1 MILNAKKR
9 PLIAVALLLTSLGI
23 TTSCIDN
30 SYDLN
35 KDIDMTISAGG
46 EHLAIPV
53 GYTEKIT
60 LDKII
65 EIEEGDDLQLV
76 DGEYHLLK
84 GDDIEPSTTKVED
97 VTIDEIKSNIE
108 KINIS
113 KDSSTSSPQQ
123 RTSNENKY
131 NTDFEKTGKIEV
143 TAKRIDEAVKEIGEL
158 EAKDK
163 VAFDIFINIEG
174 EFSIVKVTNLQIELP
189 DFLVFADTQDTE
201 GIIIDKDNHK
211 LSFNDFILKKNTT
224 EEQGKFHLQLIA
236 YYFAEKAG
244 TGQGLVVTNKEINET
259 YDVKVSGTAEVTL
272 GTTTPTV
279 SSNDKL
285 YIIPQIMIAEMNVQN
300 VTGVIQ
306 PKITPTNTIVKLENL
321 PDFLS
326 DNEVELEITN
336 PTISF
341 IANNPLET
349 PIILNGEM
357 LGKKADGSMIEGST
371 VKIGNGSKDGNK
383 IQLNPGNNIII
394 LSRTGKSNQENSST
408 VQNIQVS
415 DINNLIK
422 KIPDEVNVTL
432 NPVVKNDDYYTVELK
447 EDGYTMEGNY
457 DIDIPL
463 NFGSNLKIVY
473 DETIDNFDLD
483 LEDVDIKK
491 AILSI
496 NAVNTIPL
504 AMEIK
509 NENVSALDANGNVIK
524 DIDVTVEGTITE
536 SKDGKAE
543 VSSTLNINLNET
555 AEGAISKLDGLKLKV
570 TAVPGQA
577 TDVQLL
583 STQWLQ
589 LTDMKLKIPN
599 GIKVDLN

>member
-65 EIEEGDDLQLV
+65 EIEEGDDLQVLEN
-76 DGEYHLLK
+76 GEYHLLK
-84 GDDIEPSTTKVED
+84 SDNIDETNTSVNLVTVNDSENPINLIEVISNANYPSKIDVSVSDKESEGKIETEAHEIDNAVIEIGALTANTPTKLTLNFKIETTGNISYSD
-97 VTIDEIKSNIE
+97 VTIENMTIIFPDFIQFKEGQNGLNGQTLTISGKVIPHGSNFT
-108 KINIS
+108 
-113 KDSSTSSPQQ
+113 KDLYITKYVFG
-123 RTSNENKY
+123 NKY
-131 NTDFEKTGKIEV
+131 GEGNKVQEENGDRIIRIENQKITVKTNVIVHEAQGNGSLSISP
-143 TAKRIDEAVKEIGEL
+143 TA
-158 EAKDK
+158 
-163 VAFDIFINIEG
+163 
-174 EFSIVKVTNLQIELP
+174 
-189 DFLVFADTQDTE
+189 
-201 GIIIDKDNHK
+201 
-211 LSFNDFILKKNTT
+211 ILAAMTVNN
-224 EEQGKFHLQLIA
+224 
-236 YYFAEKAG
+236 
-244 TGQGLVVTNKEINET
+244 V
-259 YDVKVSGTAEVTL
+259 L
-272 GTTTPTV
+272 GTIKP
-279 SSNDKL
+279 
-285 YIIPQIMIAEMNVQN
+285 EMNVE
-300 VTGVIQ
+300 
-306 PKITPTNTIVKLENL
+306 PTNVELTNL
-321 PDFLS
+321 PDFLQ
-326 DNEVELEITN
+326 DDEVKLDITN
-336 PTISF
+336 PIFSF
-341 IANNPLET
+341 KANNPLQTNIEMDGVMT
-349 PIILNGEM
+349 GYKNGQVTKVVKIGSGNGGNPIILKPSGDNQQTIS
-357 LGKKADGSMIEGST
+357 LTRVATTIEGAT
-371 VKIGNGSKDGNK
+371 NVVVPN
-383 IQLNPGNNIII
+383 LNDIIE
-394 LSRTGKSNQENSST
+394 T
-408 VQNIQVS
+408 
-415 DINNLIK
+415 
-422 KIPDEVNVTL
+422 IPDYITVDLE
-432 NPVVKNDDYYTVELK
+432 PIVKSDDYYNVELGQK
-447 EDGYTMEGNY
+447 YILNSSY
-457 DIDIPL
+457 DIDVPL

>member
-9 PLIAVALLLTSLGI
+9 PLIAMALLLTSLGI

-84 GDDIEPSTTKVED
+84 KGNIDNATTEIGEVTVTGTTTIIEATEIAEIAAASSDMECATK
-97 VTIDEIKSNIE
+97 IDQVG
-108 KINIS
+108 
-113 KDSSTSSPQQ
+113 T
-123 RTSNENKY
+123 
-131 NTDFEKTGKIEV
+131 IEV
-143 TAKRIDEAVKEIGEL
+143 SAHDIDDAIKEIGALKASFPTEL
-158 EAKDK
+158 TINLGIAVEGNMLFNKITFPDLK
-163 VAFDIFINIEG
+163 ITFPDILEFESNDDYEIVNNTLVLSQIESDNTGYIPPIPLKIKGYKFGNETPDGKKIIGHTLNINE
-174 EFSIVKVTNLQIELP
+174 EVKVEGKATVTVKAGSSGTISFTPTIEL
-189 DFLVFADTQDTE
+189 Q
-201 GIIIDKDNHK
+201 
-211 LSFNDFILKKNTT
+211 
-224 EEQGKFHLQLIA
+224 
-236 YYFAEKAG
+236 
-244 TGQGLVVTNKEINET
+244 
-259 YDVKVSGTAEVTL
+259 
-272 GTTTPTV
+272 
-279 SSNDKL
+279 
-285 YIIPQIMIAEMNVQN
+285 EMDIQS

-306 PKITPTNTIVKLENL
+306 PIIEPTGSTVNLENL
-321 PDFLS
+321 PDFLE
-326 DNEVELEITN
+326 DDATELDITN
-336 PTISF
+336 PIFTF
-341 IANNPLET
+341 IAKNPLEA
-349 PIILNGEM
+349 PIVLNGTMQGE
-357 LGKKADGSMIEGST
+357 KNGSIIEGST
-371 VKIGNGSKDGNK
+371 VILGRNGIDQQDIILEKGDNIIALSRLGTGGPEGSK
-383 IQLNPGNNIII
+383 NI
-394 LSRTGKSNQENSST
+394 KVSN
-408 VQNIQVS
+408 
-415 DINNLIK
+415 INDLIK
-422 KIPDEVNVTL
+422 KIPDVVKVDL
-432 NPVVKNDDYYTVELK
+432 NPLVEYATYYTVDLTTS
-447 EDGYTMEGNY
+447 YAMESNY